1 MSWFTTYVRSSVGAK
16 HIVGV
21 SGLLLILFLIA
32 HLAGN
37 LQVFLGP
44 EAMNEYGVWLR
55 GFGHGAVIWI
65 VRAGLLAV
73 FVVHV
78 AMTMRLAVL
87 NRAARPVK
95 YHHRKSMTTKW
106 YSRSMAWTG
115 LLIFAFVVYHLL
127 HFTYGLVYPDYFEL
141 KDPMGRH
148 DVYRMLVLGFQVPV
162 VAISYIVAMALLCA
176 HLAHGTPSW
185 FQSLGWKHPKYDRLI
200 EQGGKAFAWLLFL
213 GYVSIPVAVWA
224 GLVTLP
230 GA

>member
-21 SGLLLILFLIA
+21 TGLLMILFLIA
-32 HLAGN
+32 HLVGN

-55 GFGHGAVIWI
+55 DLGHGALLWI
-65 VRAGLLAV
+65 VRFGLLAT
-73 FVVHV
+73 FVIHV

-95 YHHRKSMTTKW
+95 YKHRKSLKTKW

-115 LLIFAFVVYHLL
+115 LLILAFVVYHIL
-127 HFTYGLVYPDYFEL
+127 HFTVGLVYPDYFQL
-141 KDPMGRH
+141 KDPAGRH
-148 DVYRMLVLGFQVPV
+148 DVYSMLVLGFQVPAV
-162 VAISYIVAMALLCA
+162 SISYIVAMAMLCA

-200 EQGGKAFAWLLFL
+200 QTGGKGFAWLLFL

>member
-1 MSWFTTYVRSSVGAK
+1 
-16 HIVGV
+16 
-21 SGLLLILFLIA
+21 
-32 HLAGN
+32 
-37 LQVFLGP
+37 
-44 EAMNEYGVWLR
+44 
-55 GFGHGAVIWI
+55 
-65 VRAGLLAV
+65 
-73 FVVHV
+73 V

>member
-16 HIVGV
+16 HIVAV
-21 SGLLLILFLIA
+21 SGLGLILFLIA
-32 HLAGN
+32 HLVGN

-44 EAMNEYGVWLR
+44 EAMNAYGVWLR
-55 GFGHGAVIWI
+55 ELGHGAAIWLVRGGLIAIFVIHI
-65 VRAGLLAV
+65 
-73 FVVHV
+73 

-87 NRAARPVK
+87 NRAARPVG
-95 YHHRKSMTTKW
+95 YHKRKSLTTKW

-127 HFTYGLVYPDYFEL
+127 HFTYGLVLSDNFHL
-141 KDPMGRH
+141 QDPQGRH
-148 DVYRMLVLGFQVPV
+148 DVYRMLVLGFQEVPV
-162 VAISYIVAMALLCA
+162 TLSYVIAMALLCA

-185 FQSLGWKHPKYDRLI
+185 FQSLGWKHPKYDALI
-200 EQGGKAFAWLLFL
+200 RQGGKAFALLLFI
-213 GYVSIPVAVWA
+213 GYVSIPVAVWV